1 MEQELV
7 NVIGSLGF
15 PIVACIY
22 MAWMHHQS
30 EEQRINDEQRH
41 SDERKGM
48 TEALTKMNV
57 TLDYILNVIREKE
70 EKKNDDEGN

>member
-1 MEQELV
+1 MDQLI
-7 NVIGSLGF
+7 NMIGSLGF
-15 PIVACIY
+15 PIAACCY

-30 EEQRINDEQRH
+30 EEQRISDEQRH

-57 TLDYILNVIREKE
+57 TLNYILDFIKDHDKDKE
-70 EKKNDDEGN
+70 E